1 MTERCPRTFVE
12 PVIFNK
18 GICIMADTTNNTGND
33 TATGATGAE
42 KTIFDQAQE
51 AVNAAI
57 EAATKSVTAAFDTAL
72 DAAKENPKTAAAIAA
87 GAAAAVAGAAFGVSK
102 LLEEQGGTTA
112 KKPAPKKG

>member
-1 MTERCPRTFVE
+1 
-12 PVIFNK
+12 
-18 GICIMADTTNNTGND
+18 MADTTNTTTDND
-33 TATGATGAE
+33 TATGATETE

-72 DAAKENPKTAAAIAA
+72 DAAKENPKKAAAIAA

-102 LLEEQGGTTA
+102 LLEEQAGGTTA
-112 KKPAPKKG
+112 KKSAPKKN